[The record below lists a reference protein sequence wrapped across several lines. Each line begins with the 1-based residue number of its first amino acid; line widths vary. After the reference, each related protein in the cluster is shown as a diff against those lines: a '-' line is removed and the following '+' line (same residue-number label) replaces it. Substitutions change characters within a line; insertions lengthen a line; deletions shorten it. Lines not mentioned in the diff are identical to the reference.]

1 MNGECEAVRDLMPLV
16 IDEVASNG
24 SRVMVERHLERC
36 AECTAYMKQLKT
48 SLPSGKTEETQA
60 DCAAFRAAATKLR
73 RQKRFR
79 ALRNIW
85 MGALIVCIFALG
97 GAWGYNQLRKMTK
110 PIPTKDYDILLSQL
124 KDGSLVFSFDYHE
137 SREYLGSTM
146 MTATETNQTTGDIAV
161 ILYIGV
167 EKYVL
172 PVKMADPMQNGSGMR
187 LPSEWQ
193 TSCAEIRKGTP
204 SDYQVLWKQEDGDGT
219 IEDASDEMENYYAWW
234 DVIDQLE
241 SRMLVTKDGKAGF
254 GDSTDSKRYSMAMHQ
269 ADALATLVP
278 EWQPRVMPQF
288 LLLDQDTI
296 QWILEGVE
304 RDPGESLSGSDAPM
318 QGISD

>member
-1 MNGECEAVRDLMPLV
+1 MNEECEVVRDLMPLV

-24 SRVMVERHLERC
+24 SKRMVDRHLERC

-48 SLPSGKTEETQA
+48 SLPSEKAEETQA
-60 DCAAFRAAATKLR
+60 DCAAFRAATIKLR
-73 RQKRFR
+73 KLKRFR
-79 ALRNIW
+79 TLRNIL

-97 GAWGYNQLRKMTK
+97 GLWGYNQLRRMTK
-110 PIPTKDYDILLSQL
+110 PMPTEDYDILLSQL
-124 KDGSLVFSFDYHE
+124 KDGSLVVSFDYHE

-146 MTATETNQTTGDIAV
+146 MTATEKNQTTGDIAA

-172 PVKMADPMQNGSGMR
+172 PMKMADPMQNGSGMR

-193 TSCAEIRKGTP
+193 TSYAEIRKGTP
-204 SDYQVLWKQEDGDGT
+204 SDYQVLWKQEDGERM
-219 IEDASDEMENYYAWW
+219 IAEASPEMENYYAWW

-241 SRMLVTKDGKAGF
+241 SRMLATKDGKAVF

-304 RDPGESLSGSDAPM
+304 RDPSESLSGSGAPM
-318 QGISD
+318 QGIPD